1 MFQMLSVFSEFERAM
16 IQDRIRAGLN
26 RARAEGRRLG
36 RPKTSDITLAR
47 IRRELDA
54 GHGIHKTAKLVGCGV
69 GTVQRVKKEIAA
81 PPPV

>member
-36 RPKTSDITLAR
+36 RPKTSDTTIAR

-54 GHGIHKTAKLVGCGV
+54 GHGIHKTAKLVCCGV
-69 GTVQRVKKEIAA
+69 GTVQKVKREISTA
-81 PPPV
+81 PM